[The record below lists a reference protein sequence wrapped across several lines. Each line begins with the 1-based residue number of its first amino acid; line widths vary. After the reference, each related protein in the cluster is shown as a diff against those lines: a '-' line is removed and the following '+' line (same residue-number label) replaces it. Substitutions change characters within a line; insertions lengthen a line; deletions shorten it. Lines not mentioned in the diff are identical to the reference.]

1 MIPFIQNWSHGRYG
15 FSRVTVTI
23 LLMII
28 AFIAGN
34 LPLLWIMESRKVN
47 SIPAL
52 NDILGFE
59 GLLML
64 QVLPF
69 LTVLGTLFFL
79 IPKVHASTWKHW
91 LHAREKLDFRRILDG
106 FMLWS
111 IILLFF
117 FGVDL
122 GLNPNSFEW
131 NFEAWPFI
139 KALLLLGVL
148 LPIQVLVEELIFRSF
163 ALQGFMAASRS
174 AIVSIVFS
182 ACLFGAMHAGNPEV
196 QEHGPLLLVVYALM
210 GVFLSVITFLDQG
223 IELAFG
229 FHLANNLI
237 NAVLVTSNDLVFQV
251 PAIFRTKALTMDT
264 SSSLMLLV
272 GLALFFTIAH
282 RRYRWQT
289 IAMFKKYR

>member
-34 LPLLWIMESRKVN
+34 LPLLWIMESHKVN

-59 GLLML
+59 VLLIL

-69 LTVLGTLFFL
+69 VTVLGTLFFL
-79 IPKVHASTWKHW
+79 IPKVHASRWKHW
-91 LHAREKLDFRRILDG
+91 LHAREQLDFRRILEG
-106 FMLWS
+106 FILWAL
-111 IILLFF
+111 ILLIF
-117 FGVDL
+117 FGMDL

-139 KALLLLGVL
+139 KALLLLAFL
-148 LPIQVLVEELIFRSF
+148 LPMQVLVEELIFRSF

-174 AIVSIVFS
+174 AIASILFS
-182 ACLFGAMHAGNPEV
+182 ASLFGAMHAGNPEV
-196 QEHGPLLLVVYALM
+196 QEHGLLLLLVYALM

-264 SSSLMLLV
+264 STSLMLLT
-272 GLALFFTIAH
+272 GLALFFAIAR
-282 RRYRWQT
+282 RRYRWQ
-289 IAMFKKYR
+289 IISLFKKYR